1 MLKGKM
7 CRYHML
13 GISTETKLSVVAKRQ
28 ERVAERKG
36 QRMRLLTEMRSNV
49 NRNLPRNV
57 PY

>member
-1 MLKGKM
+1 M